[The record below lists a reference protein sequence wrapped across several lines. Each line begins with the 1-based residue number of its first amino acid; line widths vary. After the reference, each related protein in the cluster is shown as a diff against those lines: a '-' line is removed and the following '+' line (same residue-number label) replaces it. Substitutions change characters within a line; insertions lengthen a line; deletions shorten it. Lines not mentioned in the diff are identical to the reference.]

1 MTDQT
6 TQNDNLNIVNISSS
20 EEQNPKEDYELH
32 HYCKLLK
39 EWDTIKYP
47 DVTEPNEKDFAVFYV
62 NYLGNSIIL
71 AFYKDNVKVRQ
82 LSFAIPITN
91 HNNTDSGQSI
101 LDETLHKGIPLITKD
116 DVGLEGS
123 YIYNEKAVN
132 INIVT
137 NINGNVLQ
145 PKLVINITASVNG
158 DKCFKETPTSLPS
171 NFIYKTFEIV
181 D

>member
-6 TQNDNLNIVNISSS
+6 TQNDNLNVISVSS
-20 EEQNPKEDYELH
+20 FEEQNPKEDYELH

-39 EWDTIKYP
+39 NWDTT
-47 DVTEPNEKDFAVFYV
+47 VLGNEQPNEKDFAVFYV
-62 NYLGNSIIL
+62 NYLGNSTIL
-71 AFYKDNVKVRQ
+71 AFYKNNIKVRQ

-145 PKLVINITASVNG
+145 PKLIINITASVNG
-158 DKCFKETPTSLPS
+158 DKCFKETPASLLS
-171 NFIYKTFEIV
+171 DFIYKTFEIV